1 MLDSFDRL
9 GDLLDTLGML
19 FLCPIDSNAYDTPH
33 FLRFDFSYYLPLLLP
48 FHNLTKRKI
57 IVFCC

>member
-1 MLDSFDRL
+1 MLESFDRL

-33 FLRFDFSYYLPLLLP
+33 FLRFDFSYHYQG
-48 FHNLTKRKI
+48 
-57 IVFCC
+57 